1 MAMKY
6 SVCRFHFLLVA
17 QLFLIAGTPV
27 FAQNNKTSGT
37 GNAYV
42 SEVQALVKNKLV
54 LEAFKVIGELEP
66 LTVKELIELTE
77 IPAPPFRENTRAKK
91 VKQLFEAAGVD
102 KVWMDSVGN
111 VLALR
116 HGRNATETVVLDAHL
131 DTVFP
136 EGTDVMVKHH
146 GDTLYAP
153 GISDDTRSL
162 TVILAVLRS
171 LEKVRIET
179 ETDLLFIASVGE
191 EGLGDLRGVKYFLSK
206 NNLKIKSWISV
217 DGTEIGDIA
226 TGALGSVRYKAMIKG
241 PGGHSWGAFGLGN
254 PHHAMAKAINYFNDE
269 ALRYTNAVGQTSF
282 NVGRTGGG
290 TSVNAIPFE
299 SWAEVDMRSESQE
312 YLKKID
318 SIFKSS
324 MTKGLS
330 DYNQQIKKGQALTL
344 TLTPI
349 GFRPSGKTPP
359 ADPLVQRAVASAA
372 WLGESPKLITESTN
386 ANIAISKGISAIT
399 IGAGGKSDH
408 AHALNEWW
416 LNDKGANGI
425 KFALLTT
432 LGETGIAK

>member
-1 MAMKY
+1 MNQISK
-6 SVCRFHFLLVA
+6 LL
-17 QLFLIAGTPV
+17 QLTFALSIIASYV
-27 FAQNNKTSGT
+27 FAQQNKTLAKESGYST
-37 GNAYV
+37 
-42 SEVQALVKNKLV
+42 EVQTLAKNKLIT
-54 LEAFKVIGELEP
+54 EAFKVIDDLEP
-66 LTVKELIELTE
+66 STIKELIELTE
-77 IPAPPFRENTRAKK
+77 IPAPPFKESVRAQK
-91 VKQLFEAAGVD
+91 VKKLFESAGAD
-102 KVWMDSVGN
+102 KVWIDSIGN

-116 HGRNATETVVLDAHL
+116 QGKKATQTVVLDAHL

-136 EGTDVMVKHH
+136 EGTDVTVKYH

-153 GISDDTRSL
+153 GVSDDTRGL
-162 TVILAVLRS
+162 TVVLAVFRS
-171 LEKVRIET
+171 LEKAKIET
-179 ETDLLFIASVGE
+179 TEDLLFLASVGE

-206 NNLKIKSWISV
+206 STLKIKSWISV
-217 DGTEIGDIA
+217 DGTNIDEIA
-226 TGALGSVRYKAMIKG
+226 TGALGSVRYKAIIKG

-254 PHHAMAKAINYFNDE
+254 PHHAMAKAINYFSDE
-269 ALRYTNAVGQTSF
+269 ASRYTSAVGKTSF

-312 YLKKID
+312 HLKKMD

-324 MTKGLS
+324 MSKGLNE
-330 DYNQQIKKGQALTL
+330 YNKQITKGQALTL

-349 GFRPSGKTPP
+349 GFRPSGKTSPT
-359 ADPLVQRAVASAA
+359 DPLVHRASAA
-372 WLGESPKLITESTN
+372 AVLFSASPKLITESTN

-425 KFALLTT
+425 KFALLVT
-432 LGETGIAK
+432 LGETGIIK